1 MSFRR
6 TLPLLVALAVAVPA
20 FAEPPARPLTP
31 AEAKKRDAVALYLR
45 AKLRAQDSEFEE
57 ALKDF
62 RKAVEMDPQDA
73 ALRAEFA
80 ELLRDLSILPE
91 AEKEAR
97 KAVELGPSNP
107 AALRVLGQILL
118 ATAKDKAGYEAAA
131 DVLRKANQAVPG
143 DPQAAI
149 SYAQILLRLDRPADA
164 AAVLERVLEKSRG
177 PGMYLMYG
185 EALSKSGRFAEAE
198 ELYQSLLRMEP
209 ENRAAA
215 LGLLQLYERSRQW
228 DKAIPVVQGFVKA
241 QPQNLALKT
250 QFASLLFRA
259 RRFQEGKKVLDEV
272 LAKDPGNREALRLT
286 AAFLS
291 ETRETDKADATL
303 KRLEWLDP
311 DDPDA
316 TFRRALNFVEA
327 RRLDEAEKLLK
338 ELRAKLLAQGG
349 KAPELAQVDGQLGY
363 VAFLRKDYDA
373 ATSLLA
379 PHLVDED
386 GLNQQAFNILAQ
398 IARDRDRPADGVALS
413 EEALK
418 KSKRTPLLVST
429 LAEFKRRSP
438 SAAEKAEGEK
448 MLAAL
453 ATDGREGAL
462 AAADAWQRLEAY
474 DRAAATAAAA
484 LETYRDDPELL
495 FRLAASLEREKKTA
509 EAVDAFERLITVR
522 PDHAPAL
529 NYLGYMWAE
538 RGENLPRAN
547 ELIKKAVD
555 LDPGNG
561 AYLDSL
567 GWVSFQSGRLEEA
580 EKYLLDAAELTPDDP
595 TVAEHLGDVYEK
607 RGEVGKARQEWKRA
621 LSLKPEDGGKKLEEK
636 LRRTAGVAD
645 KLEKK

>member
-1 MSFRR
+1 M
-6 TLPLLVALAVAVPA
+6 LLLLVALLAGVPA
-20 FAEPPARPLTP
+20 AAEPPARPLTP
-31 AEAKKRDAVALYLR
+31 AEAKKRDAVQLFLE
-45 AKLRAQDSEFEE
+45 AKLHAQESEFEE
-57 ALKDF
+57 ALKYF
-62 RKAVEMDPQDA
+62 RKAVELDPQDA

-80 ELLRDLSILPE
+80 ELLRDLSIFPE

-97 KAVELGPSNP
+97 KAVELSPTNP
-107 AALRVLGQILL
+107 AALRVLGQVLL

-131 DVLRKANQAVPG
+131 GVLRKANEVLPG
-143 DPQAAI
+143 DTQTAI
-149 SYAQILLRLDRPADA
+149 SYAQILLRLDRPAEA
-164 AAVLERVLEKSRG
+164 AAVLERVLEKGRG

-241 QPQNLALKT
+241 QPQNLGLKT
-250 QFASLLFRA
+250 QFASLLLRA
-259 RRFQEGKKVLDEV
+259 RRFPEAKKVLDEV
-272 LAKDPGNREALRLT
+272 LATDPGNREALRLT

-303 KRLEWLDP
+303 KKLESLDP
-311 DDPDA
+311 DDPDV

-327 RRLDEAEKLLK
+327 RRLDEAEKLLR
-338 ELRAKLLAQGG
+338 ELRARLVANGG
-349 KAPELAQVDGQLGY
+349 KAPELGQVDGQLGY

-373 ATSLLA
+373 AAGLLT
-379 PHLVDED
+379 PRLVDDD

-398 IARDRDRPADGVALS
+398 IARDRERPADGVKLA

-418 KSKRTPLLVST
+418 RSKRTPVVVST
-429 LAEFKRRSP
+429 LAEFKRRSA
-438 SAAEKAEGEK
+438 SAADKAEGEK
-448 MLAAL
+448 MLVAL
-453 ATDGREGAL
+453 AAEGREGAL
-462 AAADAWQRLEAY
+462 ASADAWQRLEAY

-509 EAVDAFERLITVR
+509 EAVAAFERLITVR

-555 LDPGNG
+555 LDPNNG

-567 GWVSFQSGRLEEA
+567 GWVCYQSGRLNEA
-580 EKYLLDAAELTPDDP
+580 EKYLLEAAELNPDDP
-595 TVAEHLGDVYEK
+595 TIAEHLGDVYEK
-607 RGEVGKARQEWKRA
+607 RGEVGKAREAWKRA
-621 LSLKPEDGGKKLEEK
+621 LSLKPEDGGKKLEEN
-636 LRRTAGVAD
+636 LRRTSGVAD
-645 KLEKK
+645 NLEKK

>member
-6 TLPLLVALAVAVPA
+6 FSPLLAALLAVLPAV
-20 FAEPPARPLTP
+20 AEPPARPLTP
-31 AEAKKRDAVALYLR
+31 AEAKKRDAVDLFLR
-45 AKLRAQDSEFEE
+45 AKLHAQESEFEE

-62 RKAVEMDPQDA
+62 RKAVELDPQDA

-97 KAVELGPSNP
+97 KAVALSPSNP
-107 AALRVLGQILL
+107 AALRVLGQVLL

-131 DVLRKANQAVPG
+131 EELGKANEAAPG
-143 DPQAAI
+143 DTQTAI
-149 SYAQILLRLDRPADA
+149 SYAQTLLRLDRPADA
-164 AAVLERVLEKSRG
+164 VAVLERVLDKSRG
-177 PGMYLMYG
+177 PGIYLMYG
-185 EALSKSGRFAEAE
+185 EALSKSGRYAEAE
-198 ELYQSLLRMEP
+198 ELYRSLLRMEP
-209 ENRAAA
+209 DNRAAA

-228 DKAIPVVQGFVKA
+228 DKAIPVVEEFVQA
-241 QPQNLALKT
+241 QPKNLALRT
-250 QFASLLFRA
+250 QFASLLLRA
-259 RRFQEGKKVLDEV
+259 RRFAEGKKVLDGV

-286 AAFLS
+286 AAYFS

-303 KRLEWLDP
+303 QKLESLDP
-311 DDPDA
+311 ADPDA

-327 RRLDEAEKLLK
+327 RRLDEGEKLLK
-338 ELRAKLLAQGG
+338 ELRARLVAQGG
-349 KAPELAQVDGQLGY
+349 KEAELAQVDGQLGY

-373 ATSLLA
+373 AVALLT
-379 PHLVDED
+379 PRLFDED

-398 IARDRDRPADGVALS
+398 IARDRERPADGVRLA

-418 KSKRTPLLVST
+418 KSKRTPLVVST
-429 LAEFKRRSP
+429 LAEFERRSA
-438 SAAEKAEGEK
+438 SAAEKADGEK
-448 MLAAL
+448 LLTAL
-453 ATDGREGAL
+453 AGEGREGAV

-474 DRAAATAAAA
+474 DRAAATATAA
-484 LETYRDDPELL
+484 LEIYRDDPELL

-509 EAVDAFERLITVR
+509 EAVATFERLITVR

-547 ELIKKAVD
+547 ELIQKAVD
-555 LDPGNG
+555 LDPGNA

-567 GWVSFQSGRLEEA
+567 GWVCFQTGRLDDA
-580 EKYLLDAAELTPDDP
+580 EKYLLEAMELNPDDA
-595 TVAEHLGDVYEK
+595 TITEHLGDLYEK
-607 RGEVGKARQEWKRA
+607 RGEIGKARREWKRA
-621 LSLKPEDGGKKLEEK
+621 LSLKPEDGGKKLEER

-645 KLEKK
+645 NVEKK